1 MKNSQRGF
9 IAVVMFF
16 LITAVSADAVQRLV
30 LFENQTNTSCPNC
43 PPADQLIDQL
53 VQQYGEYFAVV
64 TYHAWW
70 PGVNDPYYQYNI
82 NENTARINYYP
93 PEDGY
98 RYTPYGFVDGVFRGY
113 NYNQW
118 LNWLMARYDEP
129 SPMEINLNGSYNQDT
144 RQGNLHVTIHATDPI
159 TMQGLKVRIALTES
173 EIYWIAPNGVRYHN
187 FTMRDMIPSATGLAL
202 NISQGQTMEFDQDF
216 SVPSESDIN
225 ECAIIAWVQA
235 DNSGY
240 EVLQAARSD
249 VLALSPVG
257 IDDNVAS
264 LPEGFNLAQNYPNPF
279 NVTTGIEYTLA
290 VESQV
295 KLEVYDLVGRKVADL
310 ATGVQPAGNHQII
323 WDGQDSRGRV
333 VASGVYFYRLT
344 AGDRSM
350 TRRMMLL
357 K

>member
-16 LITAVSADAVQRLV
+16 LIMAVSANAVQRLV

-53 VQQYGEYFAVV
+53 VQQYGDYFAVV

-70 PGVNDPYYQYNI
+70 PGINDPYYQYDI
-82 NENTARINYYP
+82 SENTNRIQYYP

-98 RYTPYGFVDGVFRGY
+98 RYTPYGFVDGIYRGY

-129 SPMEINLNGSYNQDT
+129 SPLEITLNGSYD
-144 RQGNLHVTIHATDPI
+144 QGMHQGSLHIAAHATDPI
-159 TMQGLKVRIALTES
+159 TLQNLRIRIALTES
-173 EIYWIAPNGVRYHN
+173 SIYWRAPNGVQYHN
-187 FTMRDMIPSATGLAL
+187 YTMRDMIPTAEGLAL

-216 SVPSESDIN
+216 TVPTDFDVSECTIV
-225 ECAIIAWVQA
+225 AWVQA
-235 DNSGY
+235 DGSNY
-240 EVLQAARSD
+240 EVLQAAKED

-257 IDDNVAS
+257 IDDDLVS
-264 LPEGFNLAQNYPNPF
+264 LPKEFGLAQNYPNPF
-279 NVTTGIEYTLA
+279 NATTKIDYNLA
-290 VESQV
+290 GESQV
-295 KLEVYDLVGRKVADL
+295 NLEIYDLVGRKVADL
-310 ATGVQPAGNHQII
+310 ATGVQPAGRHQII
-323 WDGQDSRGRV
+323 WDGVDNRGQE

-344 AGDRSM
+344 AGGQ
-350 TRRMMLL
+350 TLTKRMMLL